1 MNNILVTGGAGFIG
15 SHIIEQLDKSKNNV
29 IIVDNLATG
38 FKRLINK
45 NSKFIKTDIKNKKKL
60 IDIIKKHKIETIIHL
75 AAYLNVSEAEK
86 NKRKYYNNNIIGTKK
101 LLEACKNSNVKNIVF
116 SSSCSIY
123 GNIRG
128 AVSEKKKANPMG
140 YYAFTKFQGEN
151 LIKEY
156 SLRYNFRYAILRY
169 FNVAGASP
177 SKKIGQIEKSHGQLF
192 KNLAIQSLKKKPLIE
207 IYGNDYNT
215 KDGTCIRDYIHVS
228 DLADIHIKSIDYLN
242 KKNKSLTLNCGYGK
256 GYSVQD
262 VVNIFKK
269 IKKNSQIIYKN
280 RRPGDIAQVYA
291 DTRKFKKVLKW
302 KPKFNNIKKILESSI
317 NWEKSL
323 KK

>member
-60 IDIIKKHKIETIIHL
+60 IDIIKKHKIETVIHL

-86 NKRKYYNNNIIGTKK
+86 NKKKYYNNNIIGTKK

>member
-45 NSKFIKTDIKNKKKL
+45 NSKFIKTDIKNKEKL
-60 IDIIKKHKIETIIHL
+60 IDIIKKYKIETIIHL

-86 NKRKYYNNNIIGTKK
+86 NKKKYYNNNIIGTKK

-128 AVSEKKKANPMG
+128 AVSERKKANPMG